1 MSMELKIAHLYPDDL
16 CVCGDGGNVRCMVQ
30 RLRWRNIDC
39 SVRELVV
46 GSDTPYADFDLFFMG
61 GGEEFEES
69 LMADLRSGRAEE
81 LRDAIEAGKTFLCVC
96 GGMQLLGELGI
107 LDLRTEAGEQRHFG
121 NYVYQMDGADGGH
134 TVIGFENHAGKTYL
148 GEGLR
153 PMGTVVS
160 GFGNNGTDASE
171 GVRYKNVFGCYSHGP
186 VLPLNPALCDLL
198 LETAL
203 SHKYGEEIK
212 LKPLADGAET
222 AARSALLKRL
232 TGKGKE

>member
-30 RLRWRNIDC
+30 RLRWRGIDC

-46 GSDTPYADFDLFFMG
+46 GSDAPYADFDLFFMG
-61 GGEEFEES
+61 GGEEFEVS
-69 LMADLRSGRAEE
+69 LMDDLRNGRAGE
-81 LRDAIEAGKTFLCVC
+81 LRAAIEAGKTFLCVG
-96 GGMQLLGELGI
+96 GGMQLLGKLGI
-107 LDLRTEAGEQRHFG
+107 VDIRTEAGEKRHFG
-121 NYVYQMDGADGGH
+121 NYVYQMDEADGGH
-134 TVIGFENHAGKTYL
+134 TVIGFENHAGRTFL

-153 PMGTVVS
+153 PMGTVVN
-160 GFGNNGTDASE
+160 GYGNNGADMSE
-171 GVRYKNVFGCYSHGP
+171 GLRYKNVFGCYSHGP

-203 SHKYGEEIK
+203 CHKYGEEIK
-212 LKPLADGAET
+212 LEPLADGAEA

>member
-30 RLRWRNIDC
+30 RLRWRGIDC

-46 GSDTPYADFDLFFMG
+46 GSDAPYADFDLFFMG
-61 GGEEFEES
+61 GGEEFEVS
-69 LMADLRSGRAEE
+69 LMDDLRNGRAGE
-81 LRDAIEAGKTFLCVC
+81 LCAAIEAGKTFLCVG
-96 GGMQLLGELGI
+96 GGMQLLGKLGI
-107 LDLRTEAGEQRHFG
+107 VDIRTEPGEKRHFG
-121 NYVYQMDGADGGH
+121 NYVYQLSEADGGH
-134 TVIGFENHAGKTYL
+134 TIIGFENHAGRTWL

-160 GFGNNGTDASE
+160 GYGNNGTDMSE

-203 SHKYGEEIK
+203 RQKYGEEVK
-212 LKPLADGAET
+212 LEPLPDGAET

-232 TGKGKE
+232 TGKDKE

>member
-30 RLRWRNIDC
+30 RLRWRGIDC

-46 GSDTPYADFDLFFMG
+46 GSDAPYADFDLFFMG
-61 GGEEFEES
+61 GG
-69 LMADLRSGRAEE
+69 
-81 LRDAIEAGKTFLCVC
+81 
-96 GGMQLLGELGI
+96 MQLLGKLGI
-107 LDLRTEAGEQRHFG
+107 VDIRTEPGEKRHFG
-121 NYVYQMDGADGGH
+121 NYVYQLSEADGGH
-134 TVIGFENHAGKTYL
+134 TIIGFENHAGRTWL

-160 GFGNNGTDASE
+160 GYGNNGTDMSE

-203 SHKYGEEIK
+203 RQKYGEEVK
-212 LKPLADGAET
+212 LEPLPDGAET

-232 TGKGKE
+232 TGKDKE